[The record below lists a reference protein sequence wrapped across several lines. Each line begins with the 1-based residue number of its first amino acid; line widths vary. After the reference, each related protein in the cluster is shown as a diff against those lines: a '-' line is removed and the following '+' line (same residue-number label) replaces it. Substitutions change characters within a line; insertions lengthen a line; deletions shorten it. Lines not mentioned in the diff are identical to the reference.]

1 MRYFILLP
9 EDSEEDVDYST
20 NILGEVSFKNFW
32 TEEGFGILERL
43 VEKYPDTLTEVK
55 IKDEQNKNYTVE
67 EFLEKIGKKIL
78 MRETFSN
85 HRGSLVEGER
95 VTLISLNEQKG
106 VAEVNDPF
114 DITWTIPI
122 NFLLDTY

>member
-55 IKDEQNKNYTVE
+55 IKDEQSKNYTVE
-67 EFLEKIGKKIL
+67 QFLEKIKDLRIIKNGK
-78 MRETFSN
+78 N
-85 HRGSLVEGER
+85 
-95 VTLISLNEQKG
+95 
-106 VAEVNDPF
+106 
-114 DITWTIPI
+114 
-122 NFLLDTY
+122 

>member
-20 NILGEVSFKNFW
+20 NILCEVSFKNFW

-55 IKDEQNKNYTVE
+55 IKDEQNKNYSVE
-67 EFLEKIGKKIL
+67 EFLDKIKNLKVIKNG
-78 MRETFSN
+78 
-85 HRGSLVEGER
+85 
-95 VTLISLNEQKG
+95 
-106 VAEVNDPF
+106 
-114 DITWTIPI
+114 
-122 NFLLDTY
+122 